1 MRSYITQYF
10 SRVWTHIFPERQ
22 LYLRSRGEV
31 RYVNLP
37 PWLQCGVSLT
47 LFAAIVWSVISTV
60 SFVLEDRIRAARDH
74 EIAEVRKAYTHLTTE
89 VAQIQQ
95 RFLTTTL
102 ELESKQRTLEQL
114 AQQEQAERNPGST
127 TDKFAAMAPNPGE
140 LDGTRQLL
148 SWDPPDSGVDS
159 PAAALSVFGIKV
171 AALENRLSLLD
182 GAQSELI
189 TVFAQETETAI
200 GELETLIGQT
210 GLDVEQLVTTLQS
223 DTAPI
228 GGPLILLEPQNDA
241 HATEALNL
249 LTERVGRLTILRNA
263 LFRLPLV
270 EPTENY
276 YISSRYGYRQDPLA
290 KHRAFH
296 SGIDLVAPL
305 GTPVFASAAGTVISA
320 GRNGPYGNMVEIDH
334 GYGIRSRYGHL
345 HRVEVEEGQ
354 QVDSR
359 DRIGRVGNTGRSTG
373 PHLHFEV
380 WFNDRTHNP
389 RNFLKAGK
397 RVF

>member
-1 MRSYITQYF
+1 MWSNITQQF
-10 SRVWTHIFPERQ
+10 SRRWTQIFPERQ

-31 RYVNLP
+31 RYVNLA
-37 PWLQCGVSLT
+37 PWLQCGVSFT
-47 LFAAIVWSVISTV
+47 VCAAIAWGAISTV
-60 SFVLEDRIRAARDH
+60 SFVLEERIRAARDH
-74 EIAEVRKAYTHLTTE
+74 EIAEVREAYTQLTAE

-95 RFLTTTL
+95 RFLATTL

-114 AQQEQAERNPGST
+114 AQQEQAQRNPLAAN
-127 TDKFAAMAPNPGE
+127 KFAAMTPN
-140 LDGTRQLL
+140 LDSADRTRQLL
-148 SWDPPDSGVDS
+148 SWDAPDSEEDS
-159 PAAALSVFGIKV
+159 PAAALSMFDAQV

-189 TVFAQETETAI
+189 TVFSQETETAI

-223 DTAPI
+223 NTAPI
-228 GGPLILLEPQNDA
+228 GGPLILLEPQIDA
-241 HATEALNL
+241 HAAEALNL
-249 LTERVGRLTILRNA
+249 LTERVGRLTILRDA
-263 LFRLPLV
+263 LFRLPLT

-276 YISSRYGYRQDPLA
+276 YISSRYGYRQDPLT
-290 KHRAFH
+290 KRRAFH
-296 SGIDLVAPL
+296 SGLDLVAPL

-380 WFNDRTHNP
+380 WFNEKAHNP
-389 RNFLKAGK
+389 RKFLKAGK

>member
-1 MRSYITQYF
+1 MWSNIRQQF
-10 SRVWTHIFPERQ
+10 SRGWTQTFPERQ
-22 LYLRSRGEV
+22 LYLRSRGKV
-31 RYVNLP
+31 RYINLP
-37 PWLQCGVSLT
+37 PLLQCGVSLT
-47 LFAAIVWSVISTV
+47 LCAAIIWTAISTV

-74 EIAEVRKAYTHLTTE
+74 EIAEVREAYTHLTAE

-95 RFLTTTL
+95 RFLATTL

-114 AQQEQAERNPGST
+114 AQHEQRNPLAAN
-127 TDKFAAMAPNPGE
+127 KFAAMTPN
-140 LDGTRQLL
+140 LDTAEGVHQLL
-148 SWDPPDSGVDS
+148 SWDAPDSEENS
-159 PAAALSVFGIKV
+159 PTAALSMFDAKV
-171 AALENRLSLLD
+171 AALESRLSHLD
-182 GAQSELI
+182 GAQADLI
-189 TVFAQETETAI
+189 TVFTQETETAI

-228 GGPLILLEPQNDA
+228 GGPLILIEPQIDA
-241 HATEALNL
+241 PTAEALNL
-249 LTERVGRLTILRNA
+249 LTERVGRLTILRDA

-276 YISSRYGYRQDPLA
+276 YISSRYGYRQDPLT
-290 KHRAFH
+290 KRRAFH
-296 SGIDLVAPL
+296 SGLDLVAPL

-345 HRVEVEEGQ
+345 HRIEVEEGQ

-359 DRIGRVGNTGRSTG
+359 HPIGRVGNTGRSTG

-380 WFNDRTHNP
+380 WFSEKAHNP
-389 RNFLKAGK
+389 RKFLKAGK